1 MTSDSDPPQKPI
13 PLHTKDPELGF
24 THDEPAPAYND
35 GGNGKRL
42 LKTHADMRAEWRSGS
57 HGKLR
62 VIRHYVLWFLI
73 GAVIGAIIGVVIGCA
88 IRYS

>member
-1 MTSDSDPPQKPI
+1 MTSDSNPPQKPI

-24 THDEPAPAYND
+24 THDEPATAYN
-35 GGNGKRL
+35 GNSNVKRP
-42 LKTHADMRAEWRSGS
+42 LKTQADVRAEWRSGS

-73 GAVIGAIIGVVIGCA
+73 GAVIGAIVGVVIGVA